1 MTDTINNRDFSPEI
15 IFSASRSSGP
25 GGQNVNKVNSKIE
38 LRFPVSKSELLN
50 SDEKEIILR
59 KLKNK
64 INSEGE
70 LLIVVQTDRS
80 QLKNKE
86 EALSKF
92 YQIISKA
99 LQPSNPRKA
108 TRPTFAS
115 VQTRLETKKLLSEK
129 KEQRRKLY

>member
-15 IFSASRSSGP
+15 FFSASRSSGP

-50 SDEKEIILR
+50 NDEKEIILR

-99 LQPSNPRKA
+99 LQPSKPRKA

>member
-1 MTDTINNRDFSPEI
+1 MTDTINNRDFSMEI

-99 LQPSNPRKA
+99 LQPSKPRKA